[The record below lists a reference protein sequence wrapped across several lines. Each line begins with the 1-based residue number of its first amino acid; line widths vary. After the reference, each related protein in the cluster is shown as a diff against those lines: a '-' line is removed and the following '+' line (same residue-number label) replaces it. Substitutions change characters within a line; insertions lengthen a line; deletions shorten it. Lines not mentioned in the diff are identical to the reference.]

1 MKKNNDDVLRVA
13 LYIRVSTEEQA
24 KHGYSLDSQKNRL
37 QSYAKE
43 KGYRIY
49 KIYADEGKSARS
61 NLTARKE
68 LLSLLEDVKLK
79 KVDRIIF
86 WRLDRW
92 FRNIQDYYKVQEIL
106 EKNNVDWECT
116 DEEYNTTTSNGRLYL
131 NIKLSIAQNESD
143 QTGDRIRFNFDSM
156 VQSKKA
162 IIGTRNCPIGYK
174 VEGDPKNKRVVKNP
188 DDEDFIND
196 LFSMYESSMSICA
209 TTKFLSDKYPQYH
222 FVYRSIRNII
232 TNPMFY
238 GHYRGVDNYCDA
250 YLTKE
255 KWDELQNILKSKNQ
269 KQKHGKIR
277 DYIFTGILICPECG
291 RRLGANGQ
299 VRTRPNGEQYL
310 RTTYRCPKHYTD
322 GQCSYKRVLQE
333 NMVEEWLLENY
344 KTMLQEYLIQVEG
357 IQEQLAKT
365 DNSKKIK
372 KLEEKINRLNE
383 LYIDGIISRDKYDS
397 DRASFTKE
405 LSELKK
411 SGDDLPL
418 VDLNKLKKLIDN
430 KNAIDI
436 YNQLT
441 VENKRA
447 FWNSFIDR
455 MVFIGNRDYNF
466 TIYLK

>member
-162 IIGTRNCPIGYK
+162 IIGTSNA
-174 VEGDPKNKRVVKNP
+174 
-188 DDEDFIND
+188 
-196 LFSMYESSMSICA
+196 SSI
-209 TTKFLSDKYPQYH
+209 
-222 FVYRSIRNII
+222 
-232 TNPMFY
+232 
-238 GHYRGVDNYCDA
+238 
-250 YLTKE
+250 
-255 KWDELQNILKSKNQ
+255 
-269 KQKHGKIR
+269 
-277 DYIFTGILICPECG
+277 
-291 RRLGANGQ
+291 
-299 VRTRPNGEQYL
+299 
-310 RTTYRCPKHYTD
+310 
-322 GQCSYKRVLQE
+322 
-333 NMVEEWLLENY
+333 
-344 KTMLQEYLIQVEG
+344 
-357 IQEQLAKT
+357 
-365 DNSKKIK
+365 
-372 KLEEKINRLNE
+372 
-383 LYIDGIISRDKYDS
+383 
-397 DRASFTKE
+397 
-405 LSELKK
+405 
-411 SGDDLPL
+411 
-418 VDLNKLKKLIDN
+418 
-430 KNAIDI
+430 
-436 YNQLT
+436 
-441 VENKRA
+441 
-447 FWNSFIDR
+447 
-455 MVFIGNRDYNF
+455 
-466 TIYLK
+466 

>member
-1 MKKNNDDVLRVA
+1 M
-13 LYIRVSTEEQA
+13 
-24 KHGYSLDSQKNRL
+24 
-37 QSYAKE
+37 
-43 KGYRIY
+43 
-49 KIYADEGKSARS
+49 YADEGKSARS

-68 LLSLLEDVKLK
+68 LLQLLEDVKAK
-79 KVDRIIF
+79 KINRIIF

-156 VQSKKA
+156 VQNKKA

-174 VEGDPKNKRVVKNP
+174 VEGTPKNKHVVKNP
-188 DDEDFIND
+188 DDEEFIND
-196 LFSMYESSMSICA
+196 LFSTYEETMSICA
-209 TTKFLSDKYPQYH
+209 TTKYLSDKYPHYH

-238 GHYRGVDNYCDA
+238 GHYRGVDNYCDS

-255 KWDELQNILKSKNQ
+255 KWDELQNILKHKNQ
-269 KQKHGKIR
+269 KQKHGKVR
-277 DYIFTGILICPECG
+277 DYIFTGMLTCPECG

-299 VRTRPNGEQYL
+299 VRTRPNGEEYL
-310 RTTYRCPKHYTD
+310 RVTYRCPKHYTD
-322 GQCSYKRVLQE
+322 GQCSNKRVLQE
-333 NMVEEWLLENY
+333 NMVEEWLLDNY
-344 KTMLQEYLIQVEG
+344 KSMLQEYIIQVED
-357 IQEQLAKT
+357 IQEKISKT

-372 KLEEKINRLNE
+372 KLEDKINRLNE
-383 LYIDGIISRDKYDS
+383 LYIDGLIDREKYDN
-397 DRASFTKE
+397 DRLAYSE
-405 LSELKK
+405 ELKK
-411 SGDDLPL
+411 LEVTSDDAPKIN
-418 VDLNKLKKLIDN
+418 VDKLRKIIDN
-430 KNAIDI
+430 KKAIDI
-436 YNQLT
+436 YNELSRA
-441 VENKRA
+441 NKRA